1 MVVVELAVTKVGSLC
16 CVLVIVGVVV
26 TGGGGGGLPLVV
38 GRCVDC

>member
-1 MVVVELAVTKVGSLC
+1 MVELAVTKVGSLR

>member
-1 MVVVELAVTKVGSLC
+1 MVELAVTKVGSLC